1 MSPPPAYQ
9 QIKDHILDNIRA
21 GTWSQ
26 GDQVP
31 SENEL
36 ARRFGVARMTVN
48 RAVRELADE
57 QILVRVQGTGT
68 FVAEPKITSTLVEIR
83 SIADEIAGRGGSHR
97 AEVLSLE
104 PTLATAELASRF
116 GLAEGARLAYSRLVH
131 FEDGSPIQLE
141 ERWVDPELADAY
153 LAQDFHLLTPNEF
166 LVRAAPLARVEYTI
180 EARHPEPEVSR
191 VLLMEPSEAALV
203 LQRRTWSEDRVASLA
218 HLWHPGTR
226 YRFAGHFETSGHRRP
241 SHE

>member
-21 GTWSQ
+21 GTWAQ

-48 RAVRELADE
+48 RAVKELADE

-68 FVAEPKITSTLVEIR
+68 FVAEPKITSTLVEIH
-83 SIADEIAGRGGSHR
+83 SIADEIAARGGVHTT
-97 AEVLSLE
+97 EVLTLE
-104 PTLATAELASRF
+104 PVLADPELAARF
-116 GLAEGARLAYSRLVH
+116 GLISGARLAYSRLVH
-131 FEDGSPIQLE
+131 FEGGSPIQLE
-141 ERWVDPELADAY
+141 ERWVEPQLAVAY
-153 LAQDFHLLTPNEF
+153 LAQDFHSLTPNEF

-180 EARHPEPEVSR
+180 EARQGEPEVSR
-191 VLLMEPSEAALV
+191 VLLMEPGEAALV
-203 LQRRTWSEDRVASLA
+203 LQRRTWSQGRVASLA
-218 HLWHPGTR
+218 HLWHPGSR
-226 YRFAGHFETSGHRRP
+226 YRFAGHFATSGHRRP